1 MNPAEYAAKVAAALR
16 RTFAA
21 LPPPPVKNN
30 G

>member
-1 MNPAEYAAKVAAALR
+1 MSPVEYAAKVAAALR
-16 RTFAA
+16 KTFPT